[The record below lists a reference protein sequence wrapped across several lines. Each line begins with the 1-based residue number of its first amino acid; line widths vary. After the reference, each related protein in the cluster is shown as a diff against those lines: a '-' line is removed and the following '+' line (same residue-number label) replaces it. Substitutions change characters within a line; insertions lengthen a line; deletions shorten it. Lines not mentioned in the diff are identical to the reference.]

1 MTVTLKVSIKE
12 FEDTMV
18 IARKGEINFE
28 RTKKLQTPLQ
38 ERDSEDRGMEF

>member
-28 RTKKLQTPLQ
+28 RTKKLQLQ
-38 ERDSEDRGMEF
+38 EREDRGMEF